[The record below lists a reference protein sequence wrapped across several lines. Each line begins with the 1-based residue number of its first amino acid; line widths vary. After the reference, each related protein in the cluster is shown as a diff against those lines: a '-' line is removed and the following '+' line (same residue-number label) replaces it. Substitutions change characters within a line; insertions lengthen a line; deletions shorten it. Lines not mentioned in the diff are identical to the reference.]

1 MGAHWERNILL
12 NEMMTAS
19 EITNARISEFTLALM
34 EDSGWYYTNFD
45 FKEHFTHWKNVG
57 CLLNFDLD
65 LERMSLDGI
74 KIDQLYYANNECQ
87 VKHSK
92 GCYYDF
98 THQALCYKDEFMGN
112 PNDERYAQLI
122 PSKYRYFGQASD
134 SCVNPLNSKNSDI
147 FGEKHE
153 SSSRCFTGNF
163 RRSGLFK
170 TKPLKFQSTGSF
182 CFSSKCIKDAPSSSS
197 SIATPV
203 KPTQIEILI
212 EGKPF
217 YCSYAGEILQ
227 IEVKVKNPLDKK
239 IPEHLIQGSITCP
252 DPDQFCLHEPKCR
265 EDCELIGRCLAK
277 GGCYKFD

>member
-1 MGAHWERNILL
+1 MLDLEDIVVYTRDKKHVKGLKSKTVLSVARQHYNCPYIRSVDLENEGGEGSMGAHWERNILL

-112 PNDERYAQLI
+112 PNDERYA
-122 PSKYRYFGQASD
+122 
-134 SCVNPLNSKNSDI
+134 
-147 FGEKHE
+147 
-153 SSSRCFTGNF
+153 
-163 RRSGLFK
+163 
-170 TKPLKFQSTGSF
+170 
-182 CFSSKCIKDAPSSSS
+182 
-197 SIATPV
+197 
-203 KPTQIEILI
+203 
-212 EGKPF
+212 
-217 YCSYAGEILQ
+217 
-227 IEVKVKNPLDKK
+227 
-239 IPEHLIQGSITCP
+239 
-252 DPDQFCLHEPKCR
+252 
-265 EDCELIGRCLAK
+265 
-277 GGCYKFD
+277 